1 MTKLNTN
8 YKYLTDNERQ
18 ILQQCPYQL
27 TLSINELTKSAVK
40 KRHNPPRPQNS
51 WVIFRRDYEAHL
63 RLCNQNIK
71 SKVKETA
78 KECSLKW
85 RKLSSEV
92 KYFFKILEKI
102 ACENHKRTY
111 PNYKYKPKHAKNS
124 SHKEFIFRE
133 EKKYVSIS
141 STKFCTITSNS
152 PQETIQIDGPPFLT
166 FNSPQET
173 IKINGPPSLTSNSP
187 QEPILPS
194 LTLAISTAIYN
205 NQDDNNNFMTAI
217 YNQQDYTTIYNQQDY
232 DQQDYTNDLAQN
244 SLDNVFNNDK
254 LNHNDNQLPI
264 FFAEGGESYMI
275 DINNDNNDI
284 FSAPNTSNTPI
295 TSLISSPL
303 MQSQLFMTKYDLCP
317 F

>member
-1 MTKLNTN
+1 MTN

-27 TLSINELTKSAVK
+27 TLSINELTKPAVK

-133 EKKYVSIS
+133 QKKYVSIS
-141 STKFCTITSNS
+141 PTKFSTITSNS
-152 PQETIQIDGPPFLT
+152 PQETIQINRPPSLT
-166 FNSPQET
+166 SDSPQELIQT
-173 IKINGPPSLTSNSP
+173 QGPIQIDRSPSLTSNSP
-187 QEPILPS
+187 QEPIQIDGLPS

-205 NQDDNNNFMTAI
+205 NQDYANNFMTAI
-217 YNQQDYTTIYNQQDY
+217 YNQQDYSNDFTTTIYN
-232 DQQDYTNDLAQN
+232 QQDYTNDLAQD
-244 SLDNVFNNDK
+244 SLDNVFNND
-254 LNHNDNQLPI
+254 NQLPI
-264 FFAEGGESYMI
+264 LFETEFFFAESYMI
-275 DINNDNNDI
+275 DINNDNNDSI
-284 FSAPNTSNTPI
+284 NTFNAEHI
-295 TSLISSPL
+295 
-303 MQSQLFMTKYDLCP
+303 
-317 F
+317 